1 MFPSRSLTPS
11 VRPAWC
17 TSTQPNQSWEDSLL
31 KNKSRVQP
39 LFRALLFLIL
49 SSLSIPPAR
58 AQSETSL
65 AQRIQKVITRPEF
78 AHSNFGIEFYSLD
91 SGKVVYALNADKLF
105 VPASTTKI
113 LTEGALLATL
123 GADYR
128 FHTRVYRTGPIDKH
142 GTLKGDLVLVANGD
156 PNLSN
161 RIQPDGTLA
170 FVDEDHSYAGPALPG
185 DPLLVIKQLAK
196 DVAAKGIHKI
206 EGLVLIDTTLFPDG
220 PREGGTNVVM
230 SSIMVNDN
238 VIDLIG
244 SPGAKEGD
252 PIALKSSPQTSYI
265 KFVNHGI
272 TSPAGAKPSFEP
284 PDFATNP
291 DGSISITLSGS
302 LPLGIAPQ
310 TAVVAVPSPIKF
322 AETTFRE
329 ALAAAGIRIKNSRA
343 PSVEDFTPYA
353 RFYSAENQVAEHVS
367 PPLSSDLK
375 VTLKVSQNLHAGMGP
390 YLLGTLAGKNTKN
403 PLDAG
408 FKLEH
413 DFLQVAM
420 LDLSGAAQGDGA
432 GGDWADLFSPDFMVH
447 YLTYWTTRPDYQ
459 VFFKALPILGKDGTL
474 AKIQTS
480 SPGAGHVFAKTG
492 TFGSDDKLG
501 GKMMLNGKGL
511 AGYVITKDG
520 KRLAFAVYV
529 NHVSLAPDPEAAQ
542 QVAGQALGEIAAAA
556 YDANLDA
563 AASAGDYDLIIRNAH
578 IIDGT
583 GNPWY
588 AADVAVSGARLAAI
602 GDLREAH
609 AKREIDAKGR
619 IVAPGFIDMLGQ
631 SEVSLLLDNRS
642 LSKLSQGITT
652 EITGE
657 GGSIAPQN
665 EKTIAPQKP
674 FLDHYKLSIDWTTLD
689 GYFRRLEKQGTP
701 LNIGTYVGSAQIREA
716 VIGDDNRAPTRS
728 ELDQMKSLVEQAMKD
743 GALGVS
749 SALIYPPNIFAKT
762 DELIALAQA
771 ASKYGGLYA
780 THMRSEGASEMPALA
795 EAIRI
800 GREARLP
807 VEIFHLKVSGKPRW
821 GNMKNIVAAI
831 QLARNSGL
839 DIAADMYPYPAG
851 ATALASALP
860 PWVADGGVQKLL
872 ARLKDPE
879 VRARIKKELAGDHP
893 DWENLFYDCGGAP
906 GVLIASAE
914 KPELKQFEGK
924 TLDEV
929 AKTWKKSP
937 EDTLMDF
944 VLADSAQTGAIYFMA
959 SEEDL
964 RTGLSQPW
972 TSIGLDAGEMSL
984 DGPTYE
990 PHTHPRAMG
999 SMPRFLGHYVRDQHL
1014 MLLDAAI
1021 RKITSLPAQREHL
1034 DGRGLLKPGYFADI
1048 TIFDPATIIDHATFT
1063 KPDLLSEGIDFT
1075 IVNGQVEYD
1084 HGKLTGATAGRV
1096 LRGRGW
1102 QPPAN

>member
-1 MFPSRSLTPS
+1 MCVDR
-11 VRPAWC
+11 
-17 TSTQPNQSWEDSLL
+17 NQSLP
-31 KNKSRVQP
+31 V
-39 LFRALLFLIL
+39 
-49 SSLSIPPAR
+49 SSLSQRFHTRGRSEIFLVLAVLLFGLICFHAEPAR
-58 AQSETSL
+58 AQSEPTL
-65 AQRIQKVITRPEF
+65 AERIQKVISRPEF
-78 AHSNFGIEFYSLD
+78 AHANFGVEFYSLD
-91 SGKVVYALNADKLF
+91 TGKVIYALNADKLF

-113 LTEGALLATL
+113 LTEGTLLAKL

-128 FHTRVYRTGPIDKH
+128 FHTCVYRTGAIDKH
-142 GTLKGDLVLVANGD
+142 ATLKGDLILVASGD

-161 RIQPDGTLA
+161 RVQPDGTLA
-170 FVDEDHSYAGPALPG
+170 FVDEDHSYQGPALPG
-185 DPLLVIKQLAK
+185 DPLSVIKQLAN
-196 DVAAKGIHKI
+196 DVAAKGIRKI
-206 EGLVLIDTTLFPDG
+206 EGRVLIDATLFPDG

-238 VIDLIG
+238 VIDLLG
-244 SPGAKEGD
+244 SPGAKAGD
-252 PIALKSSPQTSYI
+252 PVDFKTSPQTSYI
-265 KFVNHGI
+265 KFVNHLL
-272 TSPAGAKPSFEP
+272 TSPAGIRPTFEP
-284 PDFATNP
+284 PDFVTNP
-291 DGSISITLSGS
+291 DGSVSVTLSGS
-302 LPLGIAPQ
+302 LPAGIAPQ
-310 TAVVAVPSPIKF
+310 PAAIAVPSPTKF
-322 AETTFRE
+322 AETVFHE
-329 ALAAAGIRIKNSRA
+329 ALLAAGMQIKNGPA
-343 PSVEDFTPYA
+343 PSVTDFSPYA
-353 RFYSAENQVAEHVS
+353 RFYTTENQVAEHVS
-367 PPLSSDLK
+367 PPLSEEIK

-390 YLLGTLAGKNTKN
+390 YLLGALGGKDTRN

-408 FKLEH
+408 FRLEH
-413 DFLQVAM
+413 DFLQSAK

-447 YLTYWTTRPDYQ
+447 YLTYWSTRPDYP

-474 AKIQTS
+474 AKIQTN

-492 TFGSDDKLG
+492 TFGSEDKLR

-511 AGYVITKDG
+511 AGYVFTKDG
-520 KRLAFAVYV
+520 KRLAFAAYV
-529 NHVSLAPDPEAAQ
+529 NHVSLDPDPEAAQ

-563 AASAGDYDLIIRNAH
+563 SANAGNYDLIIRNGH
-578 IIDGT
+578 VVDGT
-583 GNPWY
+583 GNPWF
-588 AADVAVSGARLAAI
+588 AADVAISGDRIAAI

-609 AKREIDAKGR
+609 AKHEIDAKGR

-674 FLDHYKLSIDWTTLD
+674 FLEQYKLTIDWTTLD

-716 VIGDDNRAPTRS
+716 VIGDDDRAPTPA
-728 ELDQMKSLVEQAMKD
+728 ELEQMKSLVEQAMKD
-743 GALGVS
+743 GALGLS
-749 SALIYPPNIFAKT
+749 SALIYPPNIYAKT
-762 DELIALAQA
+762 DELIALAQV

-795 EAIRI
+795 EAMRI
-800 GREARLP
+800 GREANLP

-821 GNMKNIVAAI
+821 GSMKNVVAAI
-831 QLARNSGL
+831 QQARDSGL
-839 DIAADMYPYPAG
+839 DIAADMYPYIAG
-851 ATALASALP
+851 ATALASSLP

-872 ARLKDPE
+872 ERLKDSAI
-879 VRARIKKELAGDHP
+879 RARIKKDLAGDHP
-893 DWENLFYDCGGAP
+893 DWENLFYDCGGAA
-906 GVLIASAE
+906 GILVASAE
-914 KPELKQFEGK
+914 NPDLKQFAGK
-924 TLDEV
+924 TLDDV
-929 AKTWKKSP
+929 AKAWKKSP

-944 VLADSAQTGAIYFMA
+944 VLADKAQSGAIYFMA

-990 PHTHPRAMG
+990 PHTHPRTMG
-999 SMPRFLGHYVRDQHL
+999 SMPRFLGHYVRGEHL
-1014 MLLDAAI
+1014 MPLEAAI

-1034 DGRGLLKPGYFADI
+1034 EGRGLLKPGYFADI
-1048 TIFDPATIIDHATFT
+1048 TIFDPAVIIDHATFT
-1063 KPDLLSEGIDFT
+1063 KPDQLSEGIDYT
-1075 IVNGQVEYD
+1075 IVNGRVEFD
-1084 HGKLTGATAGRV
+1084 PGKLTGAAAGRI

-1102 QPPAN
+1102 QPATD